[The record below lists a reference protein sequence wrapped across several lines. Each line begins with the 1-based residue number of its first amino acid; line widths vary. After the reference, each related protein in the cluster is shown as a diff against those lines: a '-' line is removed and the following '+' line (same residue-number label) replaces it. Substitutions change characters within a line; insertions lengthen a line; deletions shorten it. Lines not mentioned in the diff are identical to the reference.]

1 MNYFYDKQI
10 RQHLVQFIRM
20 FSNFSVQIGESENG
34 DPIYRTVPAK
44 YGDPTRMAAAIMREN
59 SENKMLSVPQITVY
73 ITNINMAPDRRH
85 HIGMEA
91 KQTIYEKEFNQAT
104 GDYTT
109 DAGNSYQITKATPVP
124 YDVDYAVDIWT
135 SNTDQKLQLLEQL
148 LVIFNPT
155 IDLRSNK
162 NPFDW
167 TAFTYN
173 ELVNIQ
179 YSSRSQ
185 PVGTEDI
192 IDIATLSFR
201 TMMYLTP
208 PAKFNRSKLIYT
220 IINKLYTMDS
230 DQVDLFRQNKSF
242 SHDSLSYVVVT
253 PSQYWMEV
261 NASANTI
268 SIQNQDATTVD
279 SNAETLSWRKILAS
293 IGNIND
299 GFSQIRL
306 RLAGTP
312 DDDDSDVV
320 ATISYNSGN
329 VNLLDFTLDSATLPS
344 TTLTAVDKIVNPI
357 AVAPGSGLPA
367 AASGQRYIITDE
379 VPIGGNWGMPISGNP
394 GKGDIIAYD
403 GANWSI
409 SFDASANGSTAQYIT
424 NNDNSDLLYFNGED
438 WVHAW
443 RQRYKPGFWRVFL

>member
-185 PVGTEDI
+185 RLQG
-192 IDIATLSFR
+192 
-201 TMMYLTP
+201 
-208 PAKFNRSKLIYT
+208 
-220 IINKLYTMDS
+220 
-230 DQVDLFRQNKSF
+230 
-242 SHDSLSYVVVT
+242 SY
-253 PSQYWMEV
+253 
-261 NASANTI
+261 
-268 SIQNQDATTVD
+268 
-279 SNAETLSWRKILAS
+279 
-293 IGNIND
+293 
-299 GFSQIRL
+299 
-306 RLAGTP
+306 
-312 DDDDSDVV
+312 
-320 ATISYNSGN
+320 
-329 VNLLDFTLDSATLPS
+329 
-344 TTLTAVDKIVNPI
+344 
-357 AVAPGSGLPA
+357 
-367 AASGQRYIITDE
+367 
-379 VPIGGNWGMPISGNP
+379 
-394 GKGDIIAYD
+394 
-403 GANWSI
+403 
-409 SFDASANGSTAQYIT
+409 
-424 NNDNSDLLYFNGED
+424 
-438 WVHAW
+438 
-443 RQRYKPGFWRVFL
+443 